1 MAIDMMKLS
10 DRRIAHNKGQY
21 PDGLR
26 APLIVHD
33 PNSPFH
39 GKCEKQYVLT
49 LSDWF
54 HQQTPDILAFF
65 QSTANFPPITPI
77 PNSPIMNDGQS
88 ATYDIQP
95 GKQYLF
101 RILNIGSFPSFFLN
115 FQDHEMTIVGIDGVT
130 TQPTTATTLYVGAA
144 QRYEVIITGK
154 KNATSN
160 AAILAMFDT
169 SMFEAPYN
177 GSTTVLGELK
187 YGDKYGPPPPYQGLP
202 NSIMPPIDDLTI
214 KPYDNEPLL
223 GPVTRQI
230 QLNFNFAFINGIPR
244 AIINNVTYIPQIV
257 PTLYT
262 ALSVP
267 QQYKL
272 DPRVYGVN
280 SNSYAVQYGDIVE
293 IVLNNLS
300 PLAHPFHLHGH
311 QFQVVARS
319 EPNAFIN
326 GQPYN
331 PSQADPLPMKRDV
344 AGIHPGGFVVFRFKA
359 DNPGIQL
366 LHCHVEWHVEAGLTA
381 TILEA
386 TDRLGDLSIPDDHK
400 AACIAGSMPFT
411 GNAAGNTQNPLDL
424 TGANTQV
431 PQTNTGAIWTGKSGK
446 TRMRKVRGKGS
457 LLL

>member
-1 MAIDMMKLS
+1 M
-10 DRRIAHNKGQY
+10 GQY
-21 PDGLR
+21 PDGFR

-33 PNSPFH
+33 PSSYLH
-39 GKCEKQYVLT
+39 GQCEKEYILT

-54 HQQTPDILAFF
+54 HQQTVDILAFF

-77 PNSPIMNDGQS
+77 PDSPIMNDGQS

-101 RILNIGSFPSFFLN
+101 RILNVGSFPAFFVN
-115 FQDHEMTIVGIDGVT
+115 FQDHEMTVVGIDGVK
-130 TQPTTATTLYVGAA
+130 TQPTPATTLYVAAA
-144 QRYEVIITGK
+144 QRYDVIITGK

-169 SMFEAPYN
+169 KMFAAPYN
-177 GSTTVLGELK
+177 GSATVLGELK
-187 YGDKYGPPPPYQGLP
+187 YKKKYGPPPPYQGLP
-202 NSIMPPIDDLTI
+202 NSIMPPIDDLAI
-214 KPYDNEPLL
+214 KPYDKQPLL

-244 AIINNVTYIPQIV
+244 AIINNSTYLQQNV

-267 QQYKL
+267 QEYKL
-272 DPRVYGVN
+272 DPRVYGAN
-280 SNSYAVQYGDIVE
+280 SNSYAVKYGDIVE
-293 IVLNNLS
+293 IVLINE
-300 PLAHPFHLHGH
+300 AHFDHPFHLHGH
-311 QFQVVARS
+311 EFQVVARS
-319 EPNAFIN
+319 EANASTN
-326 GQPYN
+326 GQTYDPN
-331 PSQADPLPMKRDV
+331 QADPIPMRRDV

-366 LHCHVEWHVEAGLTA
+366 IHCHIEWHVEAGLTA

-386 TDRLGDLSIPDDHK
+386 TDQLGDLQIPDDHK
-400 AACIAGSMPFT
+400 AACIAGGMPFT

-431 PQTNTGAIWTGKSGK
+431 PQKNTGALWTGKLGG
-446 TRMRKVRGKGS
+446 TRMRKVRGAGS
-457 LLL
+457 LL